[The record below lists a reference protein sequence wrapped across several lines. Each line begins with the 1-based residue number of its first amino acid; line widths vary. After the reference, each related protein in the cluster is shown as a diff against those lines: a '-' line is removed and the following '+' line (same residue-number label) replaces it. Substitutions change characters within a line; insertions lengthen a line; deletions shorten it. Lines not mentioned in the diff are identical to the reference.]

1 MNTAGA
7 LCSSHGWVTT
17 ALIRA
22 RRGSLT
28 PVLILRPIAAPDLC
42 RVRTLRPT
50 AVQALCPGR
59 IQRPIAARD
68 LCPGRIQ
75 QSIEAPAAALFQM
88 EKLVDPVCPAAVQ
101 ALFRVLLRAW
111 ETADRQP
118 ETFRGPGLALPDFLQ
133 DRSCRL
139 RVSATRILRI

>member
-1 MNTAGA
+1 VNTAGA

-42 RVRTLRPT
+42 RVRMQRPT

-88 EKLVDPVCPAAVQ
+88 EKLVDPVCPAGVQ
-101 ALFRVLLRAW
+101 ALLRVLLRAR
-111 ETADRQP
+111 EPADRQP
-118 ETFRGPGLALPDFLQ
+118 EATRVHGLALPDFLQ
-133 DRSCRL
+133 GRFCRL
-139 RVSATRILRI
+139 RASATRTSRI